1 MFNMDR
7 NDIDVC
13 HPKRGGEKVLF
24 HKHIFKNE
32 LEARQALKD
41 RNLSAGELAV
51 ARYYVNYNEEYST
64 PSYDNIRMI
73 MAVGG
78 ASPLNNKDTYFFTDS
93 VDVNDDSYLT
103 LSQLNKEL
111 EKYYTKEEIDVLVEE
126 LKNIEIDTS
135 IFATKEEVIEL
146 TNIVNNKV
154 DASYVENYFEDNVEN
169 TVNQIIEDTNI
180 PNIVEEEI
188 EKQNI
193 SQKVSEEVDK
203 KLENFEGV
211 TTETLDEA
219 LQNNEYFTTNV
230 ITPIESITEK
240 VNTIETQIKDLDA
253 DIDGGEEEEWGI

>member
-1 MFNMDR
+1 MVR

-24 HKHIFKNE
+24 HKHIFNNE
-32 LEARQALKD
+32 LDARQALKE
-41 RNLSAGELAV
+41 RNLAPGELAV
-51 ARYYVNYNEEYST
+51 ARYYVNYKEEFIGH
-64 PSYDNIRMI
+64 PSYDSIRMI
-73 MAVGG
+73 MAIGG
-78 ASPLNNKDTYFFTDS
+78 ASPLNVNDTYFFTDS

-135 IFATKEEVIEL
+135 IFATKEEIIEL

-154 DASYVENYFEDNVEN
+154 DASYVEKYFEENVEN

-180 PNIVEEEI
+180 PNIVEKEI

-219 LQNNEYFTTNV
+219 LQSNEYFTTNV

-240 VNTIETQIKDLDA
+240 VNTIETQIKDLDT
-253 DIDGGEEEEWGI
+253 DIDGGEEEEWEI